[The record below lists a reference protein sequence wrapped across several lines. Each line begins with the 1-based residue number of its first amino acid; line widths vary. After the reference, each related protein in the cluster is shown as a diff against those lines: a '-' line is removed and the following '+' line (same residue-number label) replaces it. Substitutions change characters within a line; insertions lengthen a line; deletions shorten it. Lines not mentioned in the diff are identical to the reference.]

1 MRRIPDERDLL
12 IVLNGRRWG
21 LAVAALMVMT
31 ACGSSNHRYL
41 ANRDEKV
48 YLRVP
53 SSWHDVRL
61 SASLHDPLLQATS
74 DAKIISKE
82 VVSPQPGAVEQ
93 ADLTGLT
100 PFATMTVYQTS
111 GAFNQQLSASVA
123 RAAVGLVSFDP
134 VLPPAD
140 KQDLAEVID
149 FNPSPTNAKAKVSGS
164 NVVYRVRSDKTSEWG
179 LTVNL
184 STYFDS
190 STRRLYALEVICT
203 PSCYLKSAAEISGIV
218 NSWRIG

>member
-1 MRRIPDERDLL
+1 MF

-21 LAVAALMVMT
+21 LAAVALMVLS
-31 ACGSSNHRYL
+31 ACGSSHHRYL

-61 SASLHDPLLQATS
+61 SPTLQDPLLQATS

-82 VVSPQPGAVEQ
+82 IVSPQQGAVEQ
-93 ADLTGLT
+93 TDLTGLT

-123 RAAVGLVSFDP
+123 RAAAGLVSFDP
-134 VLPPAD
+134 VLPPTD
-140 KQDLAEVID
+140 KQDLAEVVD
-149 FNPSPTNAKAKVSGS
+149 FNPSPSNAKAKVSGS
-164 NVVYRVRSDKTSEWG
+164 NVVYRVRSDKNSDWG

-184 STYFDS
+184 STFFDS
-190 STRRLYALEVICT
+190 STQRLYALEVICT
-203 PSCYLKSAAEISGIV
+203 PSCYLKSAAEISGIG